1 MSISP
6 TYFYHQSI
14 RKAVVIFG
22 TLFNDIQVKKP
33 DDTYIKIPLTYASK
47 QKWFSRLIQ
56 KMTHLNDDGRVD
68 TTEVESMTFPR
79 MAYILNSLQYD
90 PSRKIS
96 SVQKIVAK
104 DSNEP
109 KDSRRKRIFAPVP
122 YTLSFELYLISRTM
136 EDGLQI
142 IEQIVPF
149 FTPRFSV
156 TTNEIPE
163 IGIERDIEI
172 ILNDGIAVFTAD
184 VHIDNGKIMKGVSY
198 QSDFEGSFDTFNLY
212 NWTLDF
218 AMEYNLYPPVRNEKI
233 VKKVTVET
241 IPALST
247 LSMYEKSNYTVDPF
261 DAEIEDEWKTIF
273 SKSIVSY

>member
-172 ILNDGIAVFTAD
+172 ILN
-184 VHIDNGKIMKGVSY
+184 GVSY